1 MFLNVYLLFL
11 QQNTLPG
18 SLRGTQVKISCLLRF
33 WLYHHVSYV
42 DSIFTFCKVFT
53 VQLAPE
59 ANDAEGDR
67 KEEEAGWVEWEMNT
81 VYCGAVFAMLKKH

>member
-1 MFLNVYLLFL
+1 MSCMLNPFLL
-11 QQNTLPG
+11 
-18 SLRGTQVKISCLLRF
+18 
-33 WLYHHVSYV
+33 
-42 DSIFTFCKVFT
+42 KVFT

-81 VYCGAVFAMLKKH
+81 VYCGALFAMLKKH